1 MWCAA
6 DNHNLVTIRTIILY
20 DNHNTGRQFQTISGS
35 SFMGITL
42 ASLSC
47 SGTLPVDNDRLKMS
61 ANGFEIT
68 DTTFCT
74 IKFPMPS
81 YT

>member
-1 MWCAA
+1 
-6 DNHNLVTIRTIILY
+6 
-20 DNHNTGRQFQTISGS
+20 
-35 SFMGITL
+35 MGITL

-47 SGTLPVDNDRLKMS
+47 SGTRPVDNDRLKMS
-61 ANGFEIT
+61 VNGFEIT
-68 DTTFCT
+68 DATFCT